1 MIIEDSNLVDSNAMN
16 ESASVEEVGNQSVLE
31 STNVLK
37 SKEQEYNERKINNS
51 ALSLDWGCVF
61 TFF

>member
-1 MIIEDSNLVDSNAMN
+1 MVVENNVIDSNLTMDEDIS
-16 ESASVEEVGNQSVLE
+16 SAEIGNQSVLE

-37 SKEQEYNERKINNS
+37 SKEQEYKESEINNS
-51 ALSLDWGCVF
+51 TLNLEWGCVF

>member
-51 ALSLDWGCVF
+51 ALSLD
-61 TFF
+61 